1 MALHSF
7 FWVFKAIERPIGETE
22 SQQRVVTTQR
32 CPHQTWPFFGGV
44 VCVTR
49 ACVTTDAEVDDDASA
64 RLHSIGGKPGL
75 RIFVAHDVLFVEIM
89 TAMMSP

>member
-22 SQQRVVTTQR
+22 SQRVVTTQR

-64 RLHSIGGKPGL
+64 RLHSVCTRSAVNLGCGFSWRTTYCSWRL
-75 RIFVAHDVLFVEIM
+75 
-89 TAMMSP
+89 